1 MVEEIITFD
10 DIEIE
15 KHEFHRYKN
24 PIFSE
29 DVDIENVLVS
39 CEKTKNSLLVTCIII
54 QLIHYI

>member
-10 DIEIE
+10 DIEIG
-15 KHEFHRYKN
+15 KLEFHRYKN

-39 CEKTKNSLLVTCIII
+39 GEKTKNSLLVTCIII